1 MCYLRSN
8 VSHVTDSVSFLRV
21 PQHTKF
27 NLLCAVPTVAR
38 VHTSEAAARRNKDE
52 HRGGWNRRWRDG
64 RRGRKDRKTEKEER
78 EETLSLGITITEQ
91 VKRDKCQ
98 RTLGEIKQQLACT
111 HPGKHKSA
119 TVRESPGLWSK

>member
-1 MCYLRSN
+1 M
-8 VSHVTDSVSFLRV
+8 
-21 PQHTKF
+21 
-27 NLLCAVPTVAR
+27 VAR
-38 VHTSEAAARRNKDE
+38 VMMHISEAAAKRNKDE
-52 HRGGWNRRWRDG
+52 LGGGGDG
-64 RRGRKDRKTEKEER
+64 AGDGEMEEEGGRKDRKTEKEER

>member
-1 MCYLRSN
+1 MRI
-8 VSHVTDSVSFLRV
+8 
-21 PQHTKF
+21 TK
-27 NLLCAVPTVAR
+27 
-38 VHTSEAAARRNKDE
+38 AAARS
-52 HRGGWNRRWRDG
+52 RGEREKSLEGDG
-64 RRGRKDRKTEKEER
+64 TKGGEMETMRKKGERTDRKAEKEER

-98 RTLGEIKQQLACT
+98 RTLGKIKQQLAWT